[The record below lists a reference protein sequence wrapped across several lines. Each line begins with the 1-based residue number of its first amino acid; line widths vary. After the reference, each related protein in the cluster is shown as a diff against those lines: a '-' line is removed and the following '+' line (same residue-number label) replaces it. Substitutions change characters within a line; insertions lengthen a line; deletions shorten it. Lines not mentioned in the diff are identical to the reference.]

1 MTRRS
6 TIVAFGLSFL
16 LIFLMT
22 LVVMRGTVKKQ
33 SSVPNE
39 VGTVE
44 PALSNRPGF
53 WIEYDP
59 TEGRYRNC
67 FDTPRETSCWRSSK
81 DKQEAIRELREV
93 ADYLNREGAK

>member
-16 LIFLMT
+16 LIFLIT

-53 WIEYDP
+53 WIEFVLIHLA
-59 TEGRYRNC
+59 ERLVGVL
-67 FDTPRETSCWRSSK
+67 
-81 DKQEAIRELREV
+81 LRTNKRRF
-93 ADYLNREGAK
+93 ASYARLQIT